1 MLPGPHMREHEGLYR
16 AARLIKKT
24 VIGLVVLVVAVV
36 VLGYLFLMSTVDRT
50 SAWTEAAREVQ
61 GSVLHYGEPAERIAR
76 VYRRRPTNYFRAANG
91 LLVATPERVLFVGI
105 EPRDR
110 LAGEDAPAAIMT
122 SEFPNDT
129 LLHLT
134 PRRVYG
140 LTAHGIVA
148 QRGPHHEE
156 FAAARGYD
164 AELDSLARYVEQRHA
179 AERREVAAEREMHQ
193 QITEVLRRP
202 LKYVVS
208 RGDALSTIAARFGA
222 TPAEVRAWNH
232 LPNDRVRLRDTLIVK
247 PAGVVRTP
255 PTPAAAPAAATAPA
269 ASGAKAPESAGRRA
283 ARRTAGTRPGA

>member
-1 MLPGPHMREHEGLYR
+1 MREHEGLYR
-16 AARLIKKT
+16 AARLIKHT
-24 VIGLVVLVVAVV
+24 IIGIVVLVVAVV

-50 SAWTEAAREVQ
+50 AAWTEAAREVQ
-61 GSVLHYGEPAERIAR
+61 GSVLHYGEPVERIAR

-91 LLVATPERVLFVGI
+91 LLIATPERLLFVGI

-129 LLHLT
+129 LLRLT

-140 LTAHGIVA
+140 LTAHGLVA
-148 QRGPHHEE
+148 QRGPHREE

-164 AELDSLARYVEQRHA
+164 AELDSLARYVDQRHL
-179 AERREVAAEREMHQ
+179 AEQREVAAERALHQ
-193 QITEVLRRP
+193 QITEILRRP

-222 TPAEVRAWNH
+222 SPAEVRAWNN

-247 PAGVVRTP
+247 PAGVVRT
-255 PTPAAAPAAATAPA
+255 APAAATVVAPATAPA
-269 ASGAKAPESAGRRA
+269 AARTKAARPA
-283 ARRTAGTRPGA
+283 ARRTAGTPPGA